1 MPSRP
6 FARLTTTALLAGLLA
21 APCLP
26 VFAGTLDDAATAAE
40 AGHYLEAVRLYD
52 QALVEDPTLGED
64 ADYRTARTQAESAVA
79 YQTGVL
85 LHREGEYEAA
95 IEAFIQAIGIDN
107 DNQAA
112 LAALSDAQFAA
123 ARSRFDAAIAAADG
137 GDLLTARDHL
147 RNARNLGGVNAS
159 IDTALQ
165 SITDPAQAFEQDTLD
180 RLAEAQRIANDLQW
194 GLAEN
199 QFAALVEA
207 QPLLLPARAGL
218 HQAMHFKQRS
228 MDLTTQ
234 GEDDLANER
243 LGPAAEAFAGAAAIW
258 PYNPTAGKL
267 LEEVEL
273 RMAKAVELTDQARA
287 QLDAGELQA
296 AYETAQQAR
305 QQDLSSGPAQDVLRD
320 ATRLLAEDYAE
331 QGMAELA
338 DENFD
343 ASRDLFVQSFE
354 VSRGSRAARMG
365 MTAWHLTLAALAEDG
380 DREGIAL
387 LHYLAANEYGI
398 EVTEEQSNAAESAI
412 LRESA
417 ASYRLRVGGG
427 NADLGVGAGE
437 LASAIAGRDTAPW
450 LSAAV
455 GEDVPQYLVSVQ
467 ITATDINLRRI
478 QNTAVV
484 DHTFGGF
491 SGGFAGY
498 EKRGTLDCDIAI
510 SDPTTGDII
519 ERWQASRWTSHRD
532 RRQYII
538 GQTWQ
543 ESYFTLPDD
552 DEIEAQLSRAV
563 AREVW
568 PRLQSVMTRHR
579 ATRLAAE
586 AEALGEAGEQDAAL
600 DKLVA
605 AHVLMGQVER
615 REALGE
621 LRDLMRQHAQPA
633 GPAAE

>member
-1 MPSRP
+1 MPRRP
-6 FARLTTTALLAGLLA
+6 FACLTTSALLCALS
-21 APCLP
+21 LP
-26 VFAGTLDDAATAAE
+26 VFGGTLEDAATAAE
-40 AGHYLEAVRLYD
+40 QGHYLEAVRLYD
-52 QALVEDPTLGED
+52 QALADEPALGED
-64 ADYRTARTQAESAVA
+64 ADYRTARAQAESAVA
-79 YQTGVL
+79 YETGVL
-85 LHREGEYEAA
+85 LHRAGEYEAA
-95 IEAFIQAIGIDN
+95 IEAFIRAIGIDN

-123 ARSRFDAAIAAADG
+123 SRSRFTAAIAAADG

-147 RNARNLGGVNAS
+147 TIARNLGGVNES
-159 IDTALQ
+159 IDIALQ
-165 SITDPAQAFEQDTLD
+165 SITDPAQAFEQESLD
-180 RLAEAQRIANDLQW
+180 QLAEAQRLATDLQW
-194 GLAEN
+194 DLASN
-199 QFAALVEA
+199 QFADLVQA

-218 HQAMHFKQRS
+218 AQARHFKQTS
-228 MDLTTQ
+228 LDLTAQ

-258 PYNPTAGKL
+258 PYNPTASER

-287 QLDAGELQA
+287 QLEAGEFQA

-320 ATRLLAEDYAE
+320 ATRQLAQDYADR
-331 QGMAELA
+331 GMAELA
-338 DENFD
+338 EENFD
-343 ASRDLFVQSFE
+343 ASRGLFVLAFE
-354 VSRGSRAARMG
+354 ISRGSRAARMG
-365 MTAWHLTLAALAEDG
+365 MTAWHLTQAALAEHD
-380 DREGIAL
+380 DRKGIAL

-398 EVTEEQSNAAESAI
+398 EATEEQSNAAEEAI
-412 LRESA
+412 LRESGA
-417 ASYRLRVGGG
+417 GYRLRVGGG

-467 ITATDINLRRI
+467 ITATDINLRRT
-478 QNTAVV
+478 QNTGVV

-491 SGGFAGY
+491 SSGFAGY

-510 SDPTTGDII
+510 SDPATGDII
-519 ERWQASRWTSHRD
+519 DRWQANRWTSHRD

-552 DEIEAQLSRAV
+552 DEIEAQLSRAM

-568 PRLQSVMTRHR
+568 PRMQSVMTRHR
-579 ATRLAAE
+579 ANLFAAE
-586 AEALGEAGEQDAAL
+586 AKALGEAGEADAAL

-615 REALGE
+615 REALSE